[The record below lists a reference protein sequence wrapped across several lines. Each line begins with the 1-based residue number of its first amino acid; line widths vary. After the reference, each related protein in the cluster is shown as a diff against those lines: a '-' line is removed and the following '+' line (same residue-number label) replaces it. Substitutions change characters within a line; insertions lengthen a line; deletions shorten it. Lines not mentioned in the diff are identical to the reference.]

1 MKVCA
6 VISEFDPFHNGHL
19 VPLAEAIK
27 QGYTHTVAIM
37 SGNWTQ
43 RGEPAMFS
51 KYARAEAAVR
61 CGFDLVLEL
70 PAPYAI
76 SSSERF
82 AFGGVSLAASLGCVE
97 GLCFGSE
104 TADLE
109 LICHTAQMMDK
120 PNVKRRIDELTKLG
134 ESYPA
139 ARQKALE
146 VFSPE
151 SIRLVSAP
159 NDILGI
165 DYIRAIKKLGSSIV
179 PIAAKRRGVS
189 HDSSKPSAHFA
200 SATYLREII
209 RNGGFMES
217 YMPEDSITVFRRELA
232 DGHVSGG
239 MDSLSS
245 AVFTK
250 IRLMNKQDLSDYPDC
265 SSGLGDRIWNAA
277 ANAGSIDDLYAL
289 AKSKNFTMSR
299 VKRAVAA
306 IMLGIKSGTNL
317 IPVPYAHILA
327 IGKHGDDIL
336 KAISSSSDLHI
347 SDSTRRLADINA
359 ECARFAEIETRASE
373 LQAIS
378 MITIPPIGSESN
390 NRLLHL

>member
-1 MKVCA
+1 MRVCA

-27 QGYTHTVAIM
+27 QGYTHSVAIM

-82 AFGGVSLAASLGCVE
+82 AFGGVSLAESLGCVE
-97 GLCFGSE
+97 GLAFGSE
-104 TADLE
+104 TADID
-109 LICHTAQMMDK
+109 LIRHTASMMDK
-120 PNVKRRIDELTKLG
+120 PNVKRRIDELTRLG
-134 ESYPA
+134 EPYPA

-146 VFSPE
+146 VFSPQ
-151 SIRLVSAP
+151 SLKLVSAP

-165 DYIRAIKKLGSSIV
+165 DYLRAISKLGSSIV

-189 HDSSKPSAHFA
+189 HDSSSPSSHFA
-200 SATYLREII
+200 SASYLREII
-209 RNGGFMES
+209 RNGGFTES
-217 YMPEDSITVFRRELA
+217 YMPEESIKVFRRELA
-232 DGHVSGG
+232 DGHISEG
-239 MDSLSS
+239 MAALSS
-245 AVFTK
+245 AVFMK
-250 IRLMNKQDLSDYPDC
+250 IRFMKKSELSDYPDC
-265 SSGLGDRIWNAA
+265 STGLGDRIWNAA
-277 ANAGSIDDLYAL
+277 ANAVSIDEFYSL

-306 IMLGIKSGTNL
+306 IMLGIKAGTNL
-317 IPVPYAHILA
+317 APVPYAHILA

-336 KAISSSSDLHI
+336 RAISSSSEIHI
-347 SDSTRRLADINA
+347 SDSTRRLAAINDD
-359 ECARFAEIETRASE
+359 CLRFAEIESRASE

-378 MITIPPIGSESN
+378 MSSIPSIGSESN